1 MCHCPGIDTRTLL
14 QDYKEKIPNNAYSD
28 VFVPTYDQMKRYQG
42 AWHIEQKPV
51 FPEYIF
57 LESDQKT
64 SYTDEYVTESSLL
77 LPEQEKLLRNLFGKE
92 GHIPMSVGYIK
103 DGCTHVTAGPLQGK
117 EDLIRKIDR
126 HKRLAKLEFAIGDVS
141 KELYAGL
148 EIISKS

>member
-92 GHIPMSVGYIK
+92 
-103 DGCTHVTAGPLQGK
+103 
-117 EDLIRKIDR
+117 DLIRKIDR

>member
-1 MCHCPGIDTRTLL
+1 MKEVTVIWLMCHCPGIDTRTLL

-92 GHIPMSVGYIK
+92 
-103 DGCTHVTAGPLQGK
+103 
-117 EDLIRKIDR
+117 DLIRKIDR